1 MAYTTIKKP
10 SDYFNTKL
18 YTGTGSSNAITGV
31 GFQPDWTW
39 IKDRDTASNHMVTD
53 AVRGATK
60 TLYTQ
65 NADGES
71 TVAQALKSFN
81 TDGFTVGT
89 DGDVNANTKN
99 FASWN
104 WKANGAGS
112 ANTDGSINTTYT
124 SVNTTA
130 GFSISSYTGNGS
142 AGATVG
148 HGLGAVPKVII
159 VKRLNASGG
168 WIVYNEALGN
178 TKIMELHDTSASQ
191 TSSAAWNNTS
201 PSSTT
206 FTLGDYT
213 STNTSG
219 GTYIAYCFA
228 EKTGYSKF
236 GSYVGNGNADGAF
249 IYTGFKPAFVI
260 IKNTSTSGT
269 NWVMFDN
276 KRIGYNESNYY
287 LRPSGNNTES
297 TNIPLDILSNG
308 FKIRTSA
315 GDVNTSGNTY
325 IYMCFAESPFTTSTG
340 IPTTAR

>member
-104 WKANGAGS
+104 WKAGTTSGFEILTWTGNQTNRTISHSLGKAPECLIIKGINQVEDWTTYQVGYGNTGNLILNSTGAASNSSTYWQDTTPSASVITLGTSTRLNG
-112 ANTDGSINTTYT
+112 NSINYICY
-124 SVNTTA
+124 A
-130 GFSISSYTGNGS
+130 FTG
-142 AGATVG
+142 
-148 HGLGAVPKVII
+148 I
-159 VKRLNASGG
+159 
-168 WIVYNEALGN
+168 
-178 TKIMELHDTSASQ
+178 Q
-191 TSSAAWNNTS
+191 
-201 PSSTT
+201 
-206 FTLGDYT
+206 
-213 STNTSG
+213 
-219 GTYIAYCFA
+219 
-228 EKTGYSKF
+228 GYSKF
-236 GSYVGNGNADGAF
+236 GSYTGNGSTDGAF
-249 IYTGFKPAFVI
+249 IYTGFKPA
-260 IKNTSTSGT
+260 
-269 NWVMFDN
+269 WVMIKRTDSSASWTLLDN
-276 KRIGYNESNYY
+276 KRDPYNVTEKRLFADSNDADTVGAN
-287 LRPSGNNTES
+287 GNT
-297 TNIPLDILSNG
+297 DFLSNG
-308 FKIRTSA
+308 VKIRTSHLGINA
-315 GDVNTSGNTY
+315 SGGTY
-325 IYMCFAESPFTTSTG
+325 IYMAFAEEPLVG
-340 IPTTAR
+340 DNPATAR

>member
-249 IYTGFKPAFVI
+249 IYTGFKPAWLMVKRTDSAASWI
-260 IKNTSTSGT
+260 IC
-269 NWVMFDN
+269 DN
-276 KRIGYNESNYY
+276 KRDIDNPIADGLYANTNEATN
-287 LRPSGNNTES
+287 SGTRY
-297 TNIPLDILSNG
+297 DFLSNG
-308 FKIRTSA
+308 IKMRSTYSESNVSSA
-315 GDVNTSGNTY
+315 TY
-325 IYMCFAESPFTTSTG
+325 IFMAFAEEPLVG
-340 IPTTAR
+340 DNPATAR

>member
-325 IYMCFAESPFTTSTG
+325 IYKAFAEEPLVG
-340 IPTTAR
+340 DNPATAR